1 MSADSPLVL
10 PEFKVVFDC
19 EVYSIDFMTTDNLD
33 LSNPDLNALRR
44 SFLVL
49 GRYTKPAVSEISA
62 YLQQTIQQ
70 HLSASKQYL
79 FDAQLSPLIANLN
92 DHDLVSLLNGDQEKI
107 MSGSLSMGK
116 QYLDVHYFTVPAPLY
131 IQQGKK
137 TADPDW
143 YHNVFS
149 DAYLHQNGLQQ
160 WFIIRMGYTNLLQ
173 PKKVVHEIKQ
183 STVQDKEGTIYVLE
197 NICRIFSPFPYF
209 TRIRDITPS
218 KIKEAALET
227 LVHLQKENN
236 SNTAYGDYKNEKN
249 KKAFFSS
256 SYFMNNKKGIID
268 LN

>member
-1 MSADSPLVL
+1 MSTESPIAL
-10 PEFKVVFDC
+10 PEFKIVFDC

-33 LSNPDLNALRR
+33 LSNPDPNALRR
-44 SFLVL
+44 GFLVL
-49 GRYTKPAVSEISA
+49 GRYTKPAVSEVSA

-70 HLSASKQYL
+70 HLSASSKQFP

-107 MSGSLSMGK
+107 TSGSLSTGK

-149 DAYLHQNGLQQ
+149 DADLYQNGLQQ
-160 WFIIRMGYTNLLQ
+160 WFIIRMGYTNLIQ
-173 PKKVVHEIKQ
+173 PEKVVHEIKQ

-197 NICRIFSPFPYF
+197 NICRIFSPFPHF
-209 TRIRDITPS
+209 TRIRDITSS

-236 SNTAYGDYKNEKN
+236 SCTAYGNYR
-249 KKAFFSS
+249 
-256 SYFMNNKKGIID
+256 NKKGIID